1 MLPGRACARPATRR
15 STTIYDDF
23 EVCID
28 PEDWPGD
35 EDEPFIVV
43 REVDGYWYE
52 SYVET
57 GLAYIRLFL
66 DDYLSD
72 VADRAEV

>member
-1 MLPGRACARPATRR
+1 M
-15 STTIYDDF
+15 
-23 EVCID
+23 
-28 PEDWPGD
+28 
-35 EDEPFIVV
+35 V

-72 VADRAEV
+72 VADRAEI